1 MTWADNKQQGQP
13 RTFAAAKPAPAPA
26 QPAAPVQSPAAPA
39 PTPAPAQEKTADQDA
54 GVAQVDKPEFWAWL
68 EVVPQ
73 SDGGAI
79 RKEYQKDGKLRLE
92 DVYDADGNGTRTE
105 YYETGELLARV
116 PLKNRRPDGLA
127 KAYYPSG
134 KLRAETQ
141 FKEGV
146 PVFLDREY
154 YATNDDFKFEWE
166 YMRYAHFLVLPL
178 PDYKKGYH
186 EKTGETAWDFFP
198 GKKEGESVRRYVN
211 CGKVLAERP
220 YKDGKP
226 HGMETEYHGI
236 KARSETP
243 YKDGNIDGI
252 KKSYY
257 ENGRLASEFPY
268 KDGKLH
274 GVSKEYYENG
284 KLKRESP
291 SGGGVSKEYYP
302 SGAVKEEM
310 IFTAEPD
317 QPYVVKDYYENGV
330 LKRERSLVK
339 GEPHGVEKQY
349 SRKGDLVS
357 ETDWENGK
365 QVGPVRQYG
374 NQPKKK
380 K

>member
-92 DVYDADGNGTRTE
+92 DVYDADGNGTH
-105 YYETGELLARV
+105 
-116 PLKNRRPDGLA
+116 
-127 KAYYPSG
+127 
-134 KLRAETQ
+134 
-141 FKEGV
+141 
-146 PVFLDREY
+146 REY